1 MARNGLM
8 KISYV
13 MLQAITFSY
22 TLNRSNVTEV
32 IKQGRIRQVVLS
44 LHLVL
49 LYKLFRMAEE
59 K

>member
-1 MARNGLM
+1 M